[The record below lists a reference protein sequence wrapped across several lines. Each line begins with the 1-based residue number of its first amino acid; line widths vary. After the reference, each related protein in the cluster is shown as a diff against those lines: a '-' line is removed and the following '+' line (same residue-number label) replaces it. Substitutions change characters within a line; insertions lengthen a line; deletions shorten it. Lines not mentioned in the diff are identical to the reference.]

1 MKRGRALWFG
11 GAQLLFA
18 PLAVL
23 FLFQAAGAQDG
34 TGRFMFMRGQI
45 VSPAYEGWWP
55 NEDGSFTLF
64 FWYMN
69 SNWEQEFEVPVGPDN
84 YFMLTEP
91 GGLDD
96 LELEALDAAMADQG
110 QPAHFYSRR
119 NPFLFTLRVPG
130 DFGDKEWVWTLT
142 TQGKTNRAYG
152 LLSSDYRIDPQV
164 MSTEVG
170 GNFGSLDDRLRT
182 HLPPELKVEGD
193 EHRSVST
200 GEPLTLVAFANDP
213 DNFPPRREDG
223 RGDSPS
229 TLEEL
234 CQVPGGSTV
243 QGAPGLR
250 FSWMVYRGPARHVS
264 FAPLQMK
271 TWMDSRVWSNSPWSP
286 PRRVPEPPADGRW
299 VTEVTFEEPGD
310 YVLRGVAGDGS
321 SFTYENIF
329 VTVTP
334 RPAL

>member
-1 MKRGRALWFG
+1 MKRDGPRWSG
-11 GAQLLFA
+11 GGQLLLA
-18 PLAVL
+18 SLAVL
-23 FLFQAAGAQDG
+23 FLFQAAGAQEL
-34 TGRFMFMRGQI
+34 MFLRGEI

-55 NEDGSFTLF
+55 NDDGSFTLF
-64 FWYMN
+64 FGYMN
-69 SNWEQEFEVPVGPDN
+69 TNWEQEFEVPIGPDN
-84 YFMLTEP
+84 YFTLTEP

-96 LELEALDAAMADQG
+96 LEQEALDPAVADQG
-110 QPAHFYSRR
+110 QPEHFYPRR
-119 NPFLFTLRVPG
+119 NPFLFTVRAPG

-152 LLSSDYRIDPQV
+152 LLSTDYRIDPQV

-182 HLPPELKVEGD
+182 HLSPELEVEGD
-193 EHRSVST
+193 KHRSVRT

-213 DNFPPRREDG
+213 DNFPARREDRG
-223 RGDSPS
+223 RLPE

-234 CQVPGGSTV
+234 YTVPRTGTPGA
-243 QGAPGLR
+243 APGLR
-250 FSWMVYRGPARHVS
+250 FSWIVYRGPARHVS

-271 TWMDSRVWSNSPWSP
+271 TWMDTRVWSNSPWSP
-286 PRRVPEPPADGRW
+286 PQRIPEPPADGLW
-299 VTEVTFEEPGD
+299 VAEVTFEEPGE
-310 YVLRGVAGDGS
+310 YVLRAVASDGS
-321 SFTYENIF
+321 AFTYENVI

>member
-1 MKRGRALWFG
+1 MTPGGALRFGTRGGLALW
-11 GAQLLFA
+11 
-18 PLAVL
+18 AVL
-23 FLFQAAGAQDG
+23 LLGQAAHAQ
-34 TGRFMFMRGQI
+34 TRFMYLNGQT

-55 NEDGSFTLF
+55 NDDGTFTLF
-64 FWYMN
+64 FGYMN
-69 SNWEQEFEVPVGPDN
+69 SNWEQEFEIPVGPNN
-84 YFMLTEP
+84 YFTLTEP

-110 QPAHFYSRR
+110 QPAHFYPRR

-130 DFGDKEWVWTLT
+130 DFADKEWVWTLR

-182 HLPPELKVEGD
+182 HLPPELEVEGD
-193 EHRSVST
+193 KHRIVST

-213 DNFPPRREDG
+213 DNFPARREDG
-223 RGDSPS
+223 RGDLPS

-234 CQVPGGSTV
+234 YQVPGGNTV

-286 PRRVPEPPADGRW
+286 PRRVSEPPADGRW

-334 RPAL
+334 PPAL